1 MEPETCVRGQTH
13 TIWGHY
19 CMKNLL
25 LLELLSKYIKG
36 VYRENYRVGNV
47 LQYPIPMF
55 TFAFAFPLKMYTLVK
70 GGKVSP
76 PLHF

>member
-13 TIWGHY
+13 TIWGKHY

-36 VYRENYRVGNV
+36 VYRENYRVGYAYAIPNTNV
-47 LQYPIPMF
+47 HLCICISLENAYP
-55 TFAFAFPLKMYTLVK
+55 
-70 GGKVSP
+70 G
-76 PLHF
+76 